1 MEIPAFGHQN
11 GLLDEFWIRL
21 EDTMSPRTFFLSKL
35 IGLYFILAA
44 LSMIIHKQATV
55 ETVIAL
61 LHNPSMMFVLGVIT
75 LAAGLAMVL
84 AHNIWSG
91 RALAVIVTLVGWITL
106 IKGLLFL
113 FLPPDVDAELFLTNL
128 HYQQLFYLYA
138 AISLVLGIYLTFSG
152 FTSTSHS

>member
-1 MEIPAFGHQN
+1 
-11 GLLDEFWIRL
+11 
-21 EDTMSPRTFFLSKL
+21 MSPLTFFLSRL
-35 IGLYFILAA
+35 LGLYYLLAA
-44 LSMIIHKQATV
+44 LSMFLHKQTYL
-55 ETVIAL
+55 ETVTAL
-61 LHNPSMMFVLGVIT
+61 IHNSPVMLVVGIFTVI
-75 LAAGLAMVL
+75 AGLAMVL

-91 RALAVIVTLVGWITL
+91 GALAVIVTLVGWITL